1 MRREANFIEFPGTGM
16 WLMTSGNN
24 IQLFLHIDKK
34 DIKRIVDTGC
44 NGLFW
49 INRGTGAAQLLA
61 LAKGKKLSC
70 ATEVTP
76 RILKQYLKE

>member
-1 MRREANFIEFPGTGM
+1 M
-16 WLMTSGNN
+16 WAVYG
-24 IQLFLHIDKK
+24 K
-34 DIKRIVDTGC
+34 DIRSKSEVNLYMSLRPSNISSFVILDHVH
-44 NGLFW
+44 LFW

-61 LAKGKKLSC
+61 LAEGKKLSC